1 MGLEGKDGGLE
12 LGVAARERAC
22 ATTTTNDK
30 YGRRRGLTL
39 SFSRSLSRSCLR
51 RVSSTEGGSE
61 VSRRVERSAWS
72 MLEPRVREVRGYVRT
87 L

>member
-1 MGLEGKDGGLE
+1 MVDWSWAWRRVSGR
-12 LGVAARERAC
+12 ARRRRMTSDEC
-22 ATTTTNDK
+22 
-30 YGRRRGLTL
+30 GRRRGLTL